1 MFCNETELYHDY
13 ALLWGNIDIIAK
25 IQLHYVSKWY
35 DNADI
40 DDQMYWEIQLNL
52 SQVVISME
60 NGWS

>member
-25 IQLHYVSKWY
+25 IHLHYVNKWH
-35 DNADI
+35 DNAGI